1 MNAERSGLFPAC
13 FRAYS
18 KGVVRFSS
26 DSALFLFKDSV
37 IFNAMILFL
46 CTSLKLRI
54 IQFSIESIL
63 CKKFF
68 MISLFYDISVF
79 HKPESYLHHVLL
91 TVYVRSQSWFFL
103 SSTGPLLSGS
113 EFRFLYLPN
122 LSPHQGSVS

>member
-79 HKPESYLHHVLL
+79 HNQNHICITYC
-91 TVYVRSQSWFFL
+91 
-103 SSTGPLLSGS
+103 
-113 EFRFLYLPN
+113 
-122 LSPHQGSVS
+122 

>member
-79 HKPESYLHHVLL
+79 HNQNHVLL

-103 SSTGPLLSGS
+103 SSTDPLPSGS